1 MSFTGG
7 DSRAGRWPQPHMAH
21 TRTTQARQADAR
33 KHAHLFARLFS
44 RHCQHLHHGKRT
56 LSANAKQNDIGCR
69 HQRYSCSICLS
80 CTPANVELPC
90 DLCPFNCSMGLMAS
104 NGQASTHRPQATQVA
119 VSMVTSGFTSS
130 SESNTE
136 GQPTL

>member
-1 MSFTGG
+1 MRFTGG
-7 DSRAGRWPQPHMAH
+7 DSRAGRWSQAHVAH

-33 KHAHLFARLFS
+33 KHAHLLARLFS
-44 RHCQHLHHGKRT
+44 RHCQHLHHSKRT
-56 LSANAKQNDIGCR
+56 LPANAKQNDIGYR
-69 HQRYSCSICLS
+69 HQRDSCTMCLS
-80 CTPANVELPC
+80 CTPANVELSR
-90 DLCPFNCSMGLMAS
+90 DLCPFNRAMGLMAS

-130 SESNTE
+130 SESSTE